1 MNFKGGTI
9 IIGSLL
15 WEKTP
20 IRIKWRELYLNDIST
35 KSAVKVKIRYG
46 RQSKSRQNTY
56 SMIFSNHPTTEVGKA
71 YILGFKETIKNAR
84 ILENQAY
91 ALASAEG
98 IWLDKPSLNKS
109 WGTVGLLVNPN
120 IDSKDKIGADII
132 RRRWVEIYVNYKDSF
147 KSDSYTIEN
156 EPPVIDNNGFLNI
169 DWTEEMNDY
178 DFLIATPVVPNI
190 KRALSAKEIADKM
203 IENNYF
209 EYFDNNIANGI
220 TTFQDNEIRKLL
232 GR

>member
-220 TTFQDNEIRKLL
+220 TTFQDNEIRK
-232 GR
+232 